1 MENLIGIEAAW
12 MLKIV
17 LVAGMAITVKFIVK
31 HIKD

>member
-12 MLKIV
+12 VVKI
-17 LVAGMAITVKFIVK
+17 GYFAIMYWACKFIVK

>member
-12 MLKIV
+12 MLKIAM
-17 LVAGMAITVKFIVK
+17 VAGMAFAVKFIVK